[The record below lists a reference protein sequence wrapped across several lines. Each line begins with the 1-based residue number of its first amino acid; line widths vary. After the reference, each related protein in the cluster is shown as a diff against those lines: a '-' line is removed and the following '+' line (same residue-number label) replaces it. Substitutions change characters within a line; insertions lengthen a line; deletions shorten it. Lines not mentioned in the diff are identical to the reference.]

1 MMRQT
6 AIGIYST
13 GKILLDGVVAT
24 PGEDA
29 EKVPAV
35 LMCHPHPMLG
45 GDMGHPV
52 LAAASALANERGLAT
67 LRFDF
72 RGVSRSEGEF
82 SNGQSEWKDVERAL
96 AFLANFPGVD
106 GARIGILGYSFGAS
120 VILRAIPKLKRATC
134 FALVAPPLGSV
145 KDRAA
150 MKDKRAKFFLTGQN
164 DAVVPSPTL
173 QRLLDDMRGPVQFT
187 EIPDA
192 DHRLQG
198 CEQAVAE
205 HVVDFMLQRL

>member
-1 MMRQT
+1 MRQT

-13 GKILLDGVVAT
+13 GKILLDGVVAA
-24 PGEDA
+24 PGEDG

-96 AFLANFPGVD
+96 AFLASFPGVD
-106 GARIGILGYSFGAS
+106 GGRIGILGYSFGAS
-120 VILRAIPKLKRATC
+120 VILRALPKLKRATC
-134 FALVAPPLGSV
+134 FALLAPPLGSV

-164 DAVVPSPTL
+164 DAVVPSPAL

-187 EIPDA
+187 EIPGA

-205 HVVDFMLQRL
+205 QVVDFMLQQL